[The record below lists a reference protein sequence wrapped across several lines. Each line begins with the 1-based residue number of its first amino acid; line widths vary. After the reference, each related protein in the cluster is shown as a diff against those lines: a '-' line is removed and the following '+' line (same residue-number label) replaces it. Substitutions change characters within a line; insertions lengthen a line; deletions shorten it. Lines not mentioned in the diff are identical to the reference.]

1 VEDNTFFMV
10 MFSIGA
16 FMALVTLGYVLRRA
30 FSRQGGEIG
39 GWELGGAGRR
49 IAAVARTTLAEG
61 IRAKTASGFALLI
74 LVSLPFFYLTAEGD
88 GTIKGRVQMFMSYSL
103 GFTSFILALL
113 TVFFACRS
121 LSVEIASRQIYSIV
135 SKPIAR
141 WQIVMGKWTGVMVM
155 NACLLLIATAATYA
169 GSRAIVSGFKR
180 DLAAEL
186 STKSGLTPAQA
197 ASLVESLDRVSG
209 IGKPGIASP
218 IVEKFAETLGFTT
231 QQVFDLL
238 LKLSEPMRVN
248 LRRYDEV
255 RRQVLVSRAAIAA
268 ELPDFTKFVDER
280 YNQLREEGRLPE
292 GWTEQRTRDQILQ
305 ELGGMFCTVP
315 RFEGRQFVMKGPP
328 PRRDPSFVMSIRFK
342 IQNLGGPSE
351 AVEVGGR
358 TLEENTILC
367 VWGIGDPT
375 KPSYLETLDAF
386 PINSAYEVE
395 IPVQSV
401 GDDGAISVVFQ
412 NMDPRNLT
420 AVFNLEARDLEVL
433 YRVGTFETGLVQVW
447 LATMIPLA
455 CLAAIAVAASTFLS
469 FPVGA
474 LICVTI
480 YIISCSTGFLAE
492 ALAVTKDF
500 VGIDS
505 PGLAFEIRRM
515 TVDSISWVMALGD
528 VGPVDKLIDGRAVGW
543 AVLWDQAWKFVL
555 LKGTLA
561 MLIGV
566 FTLRRREIA
575 AVIV

>member
-1 VEDNTFFMV
+1 MDENTFFMV

-61 IRAKTASGFALLI
+61 IRARTASGFALLI
-74 LVSLPFFYLTAEGD
+74 LVSLPFFYMTAEGD
-88 GTIKGRVQMFMSYSL
+88 GTIKGRVQMFMGYSL
-103 GFTSFILALL
+103 GFTSFMLALL

-155 NACLLLIATAATYA
+155 NACLLLIAVIATYA

-186 STKSGLTPAQA
+186 STKGGLTQSQA
-197 ASLVESLDRVSG
+197 ASLVDALDRVSG

-255 RRQVLVSRAAIAA
+255 RRQVLVSRAAVAA
-268 ELPDFTKFVDER
+268 KLPDFTKLVDER

-292 GWTEQRTRDQILQ
+292 GWSEKRTRDQILL
-305 ELGGMFCTVP
+305 EISGMFCTVP

-328 PRRDPSFVMSIRFK
+328 PRRDPSFIMSIRFK
-342 IQNLGGPSE
+342 IRNLGGPPE
-351 AVEVGGR
+351 ATEIMGR

-375 KPSYLETLDAF
+375 KPSYLETVDAF
-386 PINSAYEVE
+386 PVNTAYELE

-401 GDDGAISVVFQ
+401 SDDGTISVVFQ
-412 NMDPRNLT
+412 NVDPRDVT
-420 AVFNLEARDLEVL
+420 AVFDHEARDLEVL
-433 YRVGTFETGLVQVW
+433 YRVGSFETGLLQVW

-455 CLAAIAVAASTFLS
+455 CLGAIAVCASTFLS

-500 VGIDS
+500 IGLDS
-505 PGLAFEIRRM
+505 PGLAFEVRRM
-515 TVDSISWVMALGD
+515 TVDAISWVMALGD
-528 VGPVDKLIDGRAVGW
+528 VSPVDKLIEGRAVGW
-543 AVLWDQAWKFVL
+543 GVLWEQTWKFVMI
-555 LKGTLA
+555 KAALA
-561 MLIGV
+561 IVIGV